1 MPVSFLTSFTEE
13 EFKNFLKQAITEVLV
28 DQNISQQATVP
39 EILDI
44 RQAADFLKLKITTL
58 YEKTSQK
65 TIPHFKKGNKLYFNR
80 VALIE
85 WLNSGRVKTSKEIE
99 SEALSYLMSRKKDR
113 LP

>member
-1 MPVSFLTSFTEE
+1 MSISFLTSFTEE

-28 DQNISQQATVP
+28 DQNISRQPAVS

-44 RQAADFLKLKITTL
+44 RQAADFLKLKVTTL

-99 SEALSYLMSRKKDR
+99 SEALSYLIARKEKR
-113 LP
+113 